1 MEKANEAQDSSRRN
15 ASGFIVLPNGVCGTV
30 AMGHDKKVVAGQDL
44 SFRMHKAI
52 QADLANKDL
61 LIQDQGRCM
70 LNLGQIKI
78 KGVHAQNQIAENQE
92 IHAERRQS
100 K

>member
-1 MEKANEAQDSSRRN
+1 MEIANEVQDSSKRI
-15 ASGFIVLPNGVCGTV
+15 ASGFIVLPNGVCSTV

-44 SFRMHKAI
+44 PFRMHKAI
-52 QADLANKDL
+52 QADLAQKDL

-70 LNLGQIKI
+70 LNLGQVKI
-78 KGVHAQNQIAENQE
+78 EGMQTQNQIAENQE
-92 IHAERRQS
+92 IHAEHRQS